1 MKAIYFVG
9 AGGIGMSALE
19 RYFNANGYKVG
30 GYDKTPSPL
39 TEALIMEGIDI
50 HYEDNID
57 AVGPAFLDPDNC
69 IICYTPAI
77 PKTHGELCYFQQNGF
92 SVMKRSQLLGIVTEQ
107 KRGLCVAGTHGKTT
121 TSSMIAHILKQ
132 SHVDCNA
139 FLGGI
144 LKPYDSNLMLAG
156 DKDSHTPAG
165 AAPSDLTVI
174 EADEF
179 DRSFHT
185 LRPYMSVIT
194 SCDPDHLDIYGTEE
208 AYSESF
214 AHYVSLIRP
223 AGVLLKNKA
232 IKVDCSR
239 LQPTA
244 QYAEYAVKYTNKS
257 ADASTL
263 PDFYATNI
271 RIGKGTILFDFV
283 VKDPSRWS
291 GFVSAEQTD
300 APLVITDLEPGVPA
314 PINVENAT
322 AALAICWLNGC
333 TAEELRTGLKS
344 FGGAKRRFDFYI
356 KRSNLVLMD
365 DYAHHP
371 DEVKASLH
379 SVRQLFA
386 GRHITV
392 CFQPHLYSRTHD
404 LVDGFAEALAIPDRL
419 ILLPIYPARE
429 LPIPGVTSEWLMD
442 KVESRD
448 KCLIEKDKLI
458 SRLLD
463 LRHSGQLDVVVMMG
477 AGVDIE
483 RLVAPAAEALANE
496 E

>member
-39 TEALIMEGIDI
+39 TQSLIREGIDI
-50 HYEDNID
+50 HFEDNIE
-57 AVGPAFLDPDNC
+57 AVDPAFLNPQNC
-69 IICYTPAI
+69 IVCYTPAI
-77 PKTHGELCYFQQNGF
+77 PKDHGELCYFQQHGF
-92 SVMKRSQLLGIVTEQ
+92 QVLKRSQLLGIVTEQ

-121 TSSMIAHILKQ
+121 TSSMVAHILKQ

-144 LKPYDSNLMLAG
+144 LKPYESNLMLAG
-156 DKDSHTPAG
+156 DAKSHAPAE
-165 AAPSDLTVI
+165 ANPSDLTVI

-194 SCDPDHLDIYGTEE
+194 SCDPDHLDIYGTEA
-208 AYSESF
+208 AYRESF

-223 AGVLLKNKA
+223 EGVLIKHQG

-239 LQPTA
+239 LA
-244 QYAEYAVKYTNKS
+244 AGALYAEYSIVDEAV
-257 ADASTL
+257 AAEEL
-263 PDFYATNI
+263 PDFYATNL
-271 RIGKGTILFDFV
+271 RVGNGTILFDFV
-283 VKDPSRWS
+283 VKEPVKWQRFTNTNQNAS
-291 GFVSAEQTD
+291 
-300 APLVITDLEPGVPA
+300 LVMRDMEPGVPA
-314 PINVENAT
+314 PINVDNAV
-322 AALAICWLNGC
+322 AALAMCWLNGC
-333 TAEELRTGLKS
+333 SEDELRDGLKT

-356 KRSNLVLMD
+356 KRPDLVLMD

-371 DEVKASLH
+371 DEIKASLR
-379 SVRQLFA
+379 SVCQLFA

-404 LVDGFAEALAIPDRL
+404 LVDGFAEALSIPDRL

-429 LPIPGVTSEWLMD
+429 QPIPGVTSEWLLEKISSAD
-442 KVESRD
+442 KSLVD
-448 KCLIEKDKLI
+448 KSQLVDKLI
-458 SRLLD
+458 E
-463 LRHSGQLDVVVMMG
+463 LRKAGQLDVVVMQG

-483 RLVAPAAEALANE
+483 RLVSPAADALNTL
-496 E
+496 

>member
-1 MKAIYFVG
+1 MKSIYFVG

-39 TEALIMEGIDI
+39 TDALISEGIDI
-50 HYEDNID
+50 HFEDNID
-57 AVGPAFLDPDNC
+57 AVDPAFKDPREC

-77 PKTHGELCYFQQNGF
+77 PKDHGELCYFQQNGF
-92 SVMKRSQLLGIVTEQ
+92 EVMKRSQLLGIVTRQ

-121 TSSMIAHILKQ
+121 TSSMIAHLLKQ

-144 LKPYDSNLMLAG
+144 LKPYDSNLMLS
-156 DKDSHTPAG
+156 DT
-165 AAPSDLTVI
+165 SDLVAI

-185 LRPYMSVIT
+185 LSPYMAVIT
-194 SCDPDHLDIYGTEE
+194 SCDPDHLDIYGTEA
-208 AYSESF
+208 AYRESF
-214 AHYVSLIRP
+214 AHFTELIRP
-223 AGVLLKNKA
+223 GGLLLKHRG
-232 IKVDCSR
+232 IKVDCR
-239 LQPTA
+239 QGA
-244 QYAEYAVKYTNKS
+244 DVRYAEYDVVPDAS
-257 ADASTL
+257 GLGADAL

-271 RIGKGTILFDFV
+271 RIGNGTILFDFV
-283 VKDPSRWS
+283 IKEN
-291 GFVSAEQTD
+291 GH
-300 APLVITDLEPGVPA
+300 VIRDLEPGVPA
-314 PINVENAT
+314 PINVDNAV

-333 TAEELRTGLKS
+333 TDDELRQGLKS

-356 KRSNLVLMD
+356 KRPDLVLMD

-371 DEVKASLH
+371 DEIRASLT

-386 GRHITV
+386 GRHVTV

-404 LVDGFAEALAIPDRL
+404 LVEGFAQALAIPDRT

-429 LPIPGVTSEWLMD
+429 QPIPGVTSEWLLSKID
-442 KVESRD
+442 SPD
-448 KCLIEKDKLI
+448 KCLVPKTALI
-458 SRLLD
+458 DHLTA
-463 LRHSGQLDVVVMMG
+463 LRRSAQLDVVVMMG

-483 RLVAPAAEALANE
+483 RLVAPAAQALAAL
-496 E
+496 

>member
-1 MKAIYFVG
+1 MNKIYFIG

-19 RYFNANGYKVG
+19 RYYLANGYKVG

-39 TEALIMEGIDI
+39 TDALISEGIDL
-50 HYEDNID
+50 HFEDNIETVD
-57 AVGPAFLDPDNC
+57 EAFKNPSDC

-77 PKTHGELCYFQQNGF
+77 PKEHGELCYFRQHGF
-92 SVMKRSQLLGIVTEQ
+92 SVQKRSQLLGSITQER
-107 KRGLCVAGTHGKTT
+107 RGLCVAGTHGKTT

-156 DKDSHTPAG
+156 DKSSH
-165 AAPSDLTVI
+165 AAADAPLSDLTVI

-208 AYSESF
+208 AYRESF
-214 AHYVSLIRP
+214 AHYVSLIRRD
-223 AGVLLKNKA
+223 GLLLKHQG

-239 LQPTA
+239 LA
-244 QYAEYAVKYTNKS
+244 SGARFAEYAIV
-257 ADASTL
+257 ADPAKATQL

-271 RIGKGTILFDFV
+271 RIGNGTILFDFV
-283 VKDPSRWS
+283 IRTSSLREDHSDNQEV
-291 GFVSAEQTD
+291 
-300 APLVITDLEPGVPA
+300 VIRDLEPGVPA
-314 PINVENAT
+314 PINVDNAV

-333 TAEELRTGLKS
+333 TEQELRDGLRS

-356 KRSNLVLMD
+356 KQDDLVLMD

-371 DEVKASLH
+371 DEIKASLT

-386 GRHITV
+386 GRHVTV

-404 LVDGFAEALAIPDRL
+404 LVDGFAEALAIPDRT

-429 LPIPGVTSEWLMD
+429 KPIPGVTSEWLLD
-442 KVESRD
+442 KIQSQDKRLVLKTELVE
-448 KCLIEKDKLI
+448 
-458 SRLLD
+458 LLTE
-463 LRHSGQLDVVVMMG
+463 LRKAGKLDVVVMMG

-483 RLVAPAAEALANE
+483 RLLAPATAALAPTVAQ
-496 E
+496 

>member
-39 TEALIMEGIDI
+39 TDALIKEGIDI
-50 HYEDNID
+50 HFEDNID
-57 AVGPAFLDPDNC
+57 AVDPAFKDPGEC
-69 IICYTPAI
+69 IVCYTPAI
-77 PKTHGELCYFQQNGF
+77 PKDHGELCYFKQNGF
-92 SVMKRSQLLGIVTEQ
+92 EVMKRSQLLGIMTRQ

-121 TSSMIAHILKQ
+121 TSSMIAHLLKQ

-144 LKPYDSNLMLAG
+144 LKPYDSNLMLS
-156 DKDSHTPAG
+156 DT
-165 AAPSDLTVI
+165 SDLVAI

-185 LRPYMSVIT
+185 LSPYMAVIT

-208 AYSESF
+208 AYRESF
-214 AHYVSLIRP
+214 AHFTELIRP
-223 AGVLLKNKA
+223 GGLLLKHRG
-232 IKVDCSR
+232 IKVQCR
-239 LQPTA
+239 QGA
-244 QYAEYAVKYTNKS
+244 EVRYAEYDIVPDVAKES
-257 ADASTL
+257 PATL

-271 RIGKGTILFDFV
+271 RIGNGTILFDFV
-283 VKDPSRWS
+283 IKEN
-291 GFVSAEQTD
+291 GQ
-300 APLVITDLEPGVPA
+300 VIRDLEPGVPA
-314 PINVENAT
+314 PINVDNAV

-333 TAEELRTGLKS
+333 SEDELRQGLKS

-356 KRSNLVLMD
+356 KRPDLVLMD

-371 DEVKASLH
+371 DEIRASLT

-404 LVDGFAEALAIPDRL
+404 LVEGFANALAIPDRT

-429 LPIPGVTSEWLMD
+429 QPIPGVTSEWLLS
-442 KVESRD
+442 KIESQD
-448 KCLIEKDKLI
+448 KCLVEKNALI
-458 SRLLD
+458 DHLTA
-463 LRHSGQLDVVVMMG
+463 LRRSAQLDVIVMMG

-483 RLVAPAAEALANE
+483 RLVAPAAQALSAL
-496 E
+496 

>member
-1 MKAIYFVG
+1 
-9 AGGIGMSALE
+9 MSALE
-19 RYFNANGYKVG
+19 RYFKANGYKVG

-39 TEALIMEGIDI
+39 TEALIQEGVDI
-50 HYEDNID
+50 HFEDNIE
-57 AVGPAFLDPDNC
+57 AVAPEFKDPEQC

-77 PKTHGELCYFQQNGF
+77 PKDHGELCYFQQHGF
-92 SVMKRSQLLGIVTEQ
+92 QVMKRSKILGIVTEQ

-144 LKPYDSNLMLAG
+144 LKPYESNLMLSGVEGQNAQ
-156 DKDSHTPAG
+156 
-165 AAPSDLTVI
+165 SDLTVI

-208 AYSESF
+208 AYRESF
-214 AHYVSLIRP
+214 AHYASLIDP
-223 AGVLLKNKA
+223 KKGTKETPSLLLKHKG
-232 IKVDCSR
+232 IKVDTSR
-239 LQPTA
+239 LQKGVR
-244 QYAEYAVKYTNKS
+244 YAEYSSTEE
-257 ADASTL
+257 ADY
-263 PDFYATNI
+263 YATNI
-271 RIGKGTILFDFV
+271 RIGNGTILFDFV
-283 VKDPSRWS
+283 ARAEGIVMKDM
-291 GFVSAEQTD
+291 
-300 APLVITDLEPGVPA
+300 EPGVPA
-314 PINVENAT
+314 PINVDNAV

-333 TAEELRTGLKS
+333 TEEELRQGLKS

-356 KRSNLVLMD
+356 KRDDLVVMD

-371 DEVKASLH
+371 DEIKASLT
-379 SVRQLFA
+379 SVKQLFA
-386 GRHITV
+386 GRNVTV

-404 LVDGFAEALAIPDRL
+404 LVEGFAEALAIPDRT

-429 LPIPGVTSEWLMD
+429 QPIPGVTSEWLLEKIQLDD
-442 KVESRD
+442 KTLVQ
-448 KCLIEKDKLI
+448 KDQLVDHLKQ
-458 SRLLD
+458 
-463 LRHSGQLDVVVMMG
+463 LRAAGKLDVVVMMG

-483 RLVAPAAEALANE
+483 RLVQPVANALS
-496 E
+496 